1 LHDQNRFVDVLSA
14 ETAGC
19 TIDDARNIMCQ
30 SLDVLLQEITS
41 LPDWGFHNHNIEVTP
56 SQNEQGAYDHFVQT
70 RTNQS
75 SRVNIVGSKR
85 RKIHNVI
92 VESIQDW
99 IGSQLEQQSVPK
111 TIMDRLIADHPDYP
125 NGLLVLPTSEKGV
138 PRVLVPRRVQCD
150 LVLQAHLDI
159 HHQHYRKVHKLLT
172 PLYYWPNMDSD
183 IESICKSF
191 SICHAA
197 KVRRQKLQADFD
209 AQAPQ
214 AYAKPRQHYGI
225 DFYGVQG
232 GEILVIVDLFTRE
245 TILVER

>member
-1 LHDQNRFVDVLSA
+1 
-14 ETAGC
+14 
-19 TIDDARNIMCQ
+19 
-30 SLDVLLQEITS
+30 
-41 LPDWGFHNHNIEVTP
+41 
-56 SQNEQGAYDHFVQT
+56 
-70 RTNQS
+70 
-75 SRVNIVGSKR
+75 
-85 RKIHNVI
+85 
-92 VESIQDW
+92 
-99 IGSQLEQQSVPK
+99 
-111 TIMDRLIADHPDYP
+111 MDRLIADHLDYS

-138 PRVLVPRRVQCD
+138 PRVLVPRRVQRD
-150 LVLQAHLDI
+150 LVLQAHLVDI
-159 HHQHYRKVHKLLT
+159 HHQHYRKVHKILR

-183 IESICKSF
+183 IESICKSC

-245 TILVER
+245 TILEWLSSRKQEIVVDMIVRRIIFERGVPFSIRSDNAPE